1 MDFTVRDVTDEIG
14 TKGLEAEFQVAVP
27 PEALLEIVWLPE
39 NFPRLFPEIREAR
52 VLRRDEQSIEVEF
65 RVHAIIKEIRYSTRR
80 TIDRAARTIT
90 WKEIGGD
97 LKRVRGGWIIE
108 DGATPG
114 TSRATYRAFIDPG
127 RFIPTGLVREGAKR
141 KLGEMVT
148 RVRQVAAEIH
158 RQG

>member
-14 TKGLEAEFQVAVP
+14 TKGLEAVFQVDVP
-27 PEALLEIVWLPE
+27 PDALLEIVWVPE

-52 VLRRDEQSIEVEF
+52 VLRREESTIDIEF
-65 RVHAIIKEIRYSTRR
+65 HVHAIIKEIRYSTRR

-97 LKRVRGGWIIE
+97 LKRVRGGWIIQP
-108 DGATPG
+108 GATPE
-114 TSRATYRAFIDPG
+114 TSRATYRAFIEVG
-127 RFIPTGLVREGAKR
+127 RFVPTGLVREGAKR

-148 RVRQVAAEIH
+148 RVRSVAAEIH
-158 RQG
+158 RKS